1 MSTTFD
7 TSSIPLWHMNR
18 LMTSANG
25 SKLKTLG
32 HLVQQKQTF
41 ITLGQN
47 VSISSFQLSDFF
59 PLIPFPIIPHHL
71 RRKARLTG
79 LRGRS
84 RHDLLM
90 LRLRPRRPP
99 PPPPPPRR
107 GGERLSRRG
116 RLSPRRG
123 MATRWGATRRV
134 GPGVVALL
142 GQRQR
147 AKQF

>member
-1 MSTTFD
+1 MSTFN
-7 TSSIPLWHMNR
+7 SLHWPMGQRHV
-18 LMTSANG
+18 
-25 SKLKTLG
+25 
-32 HLVQQKQTF
+32 HH
-41 ITLGQN
+41 LGQK
-47 VSISSFQLSDFF
+47 ISSFQLSEFA
-59 PLIPFPIIPHHL
+59 PHKKKCSPHPHSSHSQLSPI

-99 PPPPPPRR
+99 PPPPPRR
-107 GGERLSRRG
+107 GGERLSRRL

-142 GQRQR
+142 GQKQR

>member
-1 MSTTFD
+1 MLMSTFD
-7 TSSIPLWHMNR
+7 TCPPYLR
-18 LMTSANG
+18 AYE
-25 SKLKTLG
+25 KG
-32 HLVQQKQTF
+32 HYIGQWVKDMF
-41 ITLGQN
+41 ITLDKR
-47 VSISSFQLSDFF
+47 SALSNSRNLLPTRNHVF
-59 PLIPFPIIPHHL
+59 LIPSPPIPQSSPI

-99 PPPPPPRR
+99 PPPPPPPPRR
-107 GGERLSRRG
+107 GGERLSRRL

-142 GQRQR
+142 GQKQR